1 VDRRRFLLTSLAG
14 TFVAPVA
21 VGAQQADRVARVG
34 VLSVGEVLP
43 WEEIAK
49 SPLTTSLRSLG
60 WIAGQNIIFE
70 PRFAEG
76 QTDRLPALAAD
87 LVRLKVDV
95 IATLTNQET
104 LAAKQVTSSIPI
116 VMLLGVRPVEAGL
129 VASLARPGGNVTGV
143 TVAPIAGGK
152 YLELLREALPN
163 LTRVAIL
170 SDPTFPG
177 NTPLKLLE
185 ADAQRLGLTLV
196 FIGAPRPEDVLAA
209 FKRIIQERPDALLV
223 ALTGP
228 LLGRMRE
235 IIAFGAEH
243 RLPTFFPGART
254 AVDAGGLMSYGY
266 DYPPL
271 FRRAAWYIDRV
282 LKGTKPADLPIEQPT
297 KFELVIN
304 LKTAKA
310 LGLTIPP
317 SLLARADQVIE

>member
-1 VDRRRFLLTSLAG
+1 MNRRAFVTGLGAVL
-14 TFVAPVA
+14 VAPLIA
-21 VGAQQADRVARVG
+21 EAQQADRVARVG
-34 VLSVGEVLP
+34 VLSVGQVLP

-49 SPLTTSLRSLG
+49 SPLLTSLRSLG
-60 WIAGQNIIFE
+60 WIAGQNIVFE

-104 LAAKQVTSSIPI
+104 LAAKQATNSIPI
-116 VMLLGVRPVEAGL
+116 VMLLGVGPVEAGL

-163 LTRVAIL
+163 VARVGIL

-177 NTPLKLLE
+177 HTPLQRLE
-185 ADAQRLGLTLV
+185 ADARRLGLTLV
-196 FIGAPRPEDVLAA
+196 FIGAQQPEDVAAA
-209 FKRIIQERPDALLV
+209 FTRIIQERPGALLV

-235 IIAFGAEH
+235 IIAFAAEH

-254 AVDAGGLMSYGY
+254 PVDAGGLMSYGY

-282 LKGTKPADLPIEQPT
+282 LNGTKPADLPIEQPT
-297 KFELVIN
+297 MYELVIN
-304 LKTAKA
+304 MRTAKA

-317 SLLARADQVIE
+317 SLLLRADQVIE